1 MNEIL
6 YQNTSYKIT
15 VTELTDKD
23 VDPSMKRVYLIVN
36 KADGVVL
43 SPARSLAMAI
53 GAADEAEAMLDAA
66 LSGGLK
72 VPQGLSN

>member
-1 MNEIL
+1 MNNII
-6 YQNTSYKIT
+6 YQNTTYKIT
-15 VTELTDKD
+15 TTHLHDKD
-23 VDPSMKRVYLIVN
+23 VDPAMSAVYLIVN

-72 VPQGLSN
+72 VPAGLSN